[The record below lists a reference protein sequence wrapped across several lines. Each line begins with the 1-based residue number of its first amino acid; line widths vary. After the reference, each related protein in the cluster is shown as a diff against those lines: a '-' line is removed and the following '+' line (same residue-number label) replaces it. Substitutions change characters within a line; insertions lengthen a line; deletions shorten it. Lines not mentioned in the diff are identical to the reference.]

1 MFTCKQV
8 SKSLAEEDYQNL
20 SSVKKFML
28 KVHVS
33 LCFVCGKF
41 NRQVMD
47 TQDMCRHYKK
57 RDSELESSRPKL
69 NEDRKKQLK
78 ELMTEECNAQK
89 SDQVR
94 RA

>member
-1 MFTCKQV
+1 
-8 SKSLAEEDYQNL
+8 
-20 SSVKKFML
+20 ML